1 MDGRGKGLAARKPLA
16 AVLVLAA
23 AWIFLALDVLYGGP
37 VTALDGWLA
46 ERLHAPRGSALSL
59 AMLFW
64 TDMHSHVAI
73 LCYSAVLVLIL
84 ARRRAW
90 PWAAGVAI
98 AVPGAMLL
106 NATLKALIQRSRPVL
121 DNPVLALETYSFPSG
136 HTAASLAF
144 YGMLAAWLAFRYP
157 RLRGAFVAAA
167 TLLVAAVA
175 YSRMALG
182 VHYFG
187 DVVAAALSTGAWLVI
202 CLGRVHA
209 RLAAR
214 PR

>member
-1 MDGRGKGLAARKPLA
+1 
-16 AVLVLAA
+16 VLVLAA
-23 AWIFLALDVLYGGP
+23 AWVLLAADVLYGGP

-46 ERLHAPRGSALSL
+46 ARVHAPRGSGLSL

-64 TDMHSHVAI
+64 THMHSHVAI
-73 LCYSAVLVLIL
+73 LSYSTVLALIL

-90 PWAAGVAI
+90 PWVEGVAL
-98 AVPGAMLL
+98 AVPGAMVL
-106 NATLKALIQRSRPVL
+106 NATLKAIIQRSRPVL

-144 YGMLAAWLAFRYP
+144 YGMLAAWLAYRYP

-209 RLAAR
+209 RLAAG

>member
-1 MDGRGKGLAARKPLA
+1 VLA
-16 AVLVLAA
+16 LAA

-37 VTALDGWLA
+37 VSALDGWLA
-46 ERLHAPRGSALSL
+46 AHVHAPRGSALSL

-64 TDMHSHVAI
+64 THLHSHVAI
-73 LCYSAVLVLIL
+73 LCYSALLVLIL

-90 PWAAGVAI
+90 PWVAGVAL

-106 NATLKALIQRSRPVL
+106 NATLKAIIQRSRPVL

-144 YGMLAAWLAFRYP
+144 YGMLAAWLAYRYP
-157 RLRGAFVAAA
+157 RLRAPFVAGA
-167 TLLVAAVA
+167 TVLVALVA

-187 DVVAAALSTGAWLVI
+187 DVLAAALSTGAWLVI

-209 RLAAR
+209 RLAER

>member
-1 MDGRGKGLAARKPLA
+1 MLALA
-16 AVLVLAA
+16 G
-23 AWIFLALDVLYGGP
+23 AWVFIALDVLYGGP
-37 VTALDGWLA
+37 VSALDGWLA
-46 ERLHAPRGSALSL
+46 RRVHAPRASTLSL

-64 TDMHSHVAI
+64 THLHSHVAI
-73 LCYSAVLVLIL
+73 LCYSAVLVLVL

-90 PWAAGVAI
+90 PWVLGVAL

-106 NATLKALIQRSRPVL
+106 NATLKAIIQRSRPVL

-144 YGMLAAWLAFRYP
+144 YGMLAAWLVFRYP
-157 RLRGAFVAAA
+157 RRRAWIVAGAALPVA
-167 TLLVAAVA
+167 LVA

-187 DVVAAALSTGAWLVI
+187 DVLAAALSTGAWLVI
-202 CLGRVHA
+202 CLGGVHA

>member
-1 MDGRGKGLAARKPLA
+1 MKRAAALA
-16 AVLVLAA
+16 VLAA
-23 AWIFLALDVLYGGP
+23 AWLVIAFDVLHGGP
-37 VTALDGWLA
+37 LTALDGWLA
-46 ERLHAPRGSALSL
+46 ERLHVPPRSALAL

-64 TDMHSHVAI
+64 TNLHSHVAI
-73 LCYSAVLVLIL
+73 LGYSALLVLIL

-90 PWAAGVAI
+90 GWVLGVAL

-106 NATLKALIQRSRPVL
+106 NATLKGVIQRTRPVL

-144 YGMLAAWLAFRYP
+144 YGMLAAYLAYRFP
-157 RLRGAFVAAA
+157 RQRA
-167 TLLVAAVA
+167 LLVAGAALAVGLVA

-187 DVVAAALSTGAWLVI
+187 DVLAALFSTGAWLMI
-202 CLGRVHA
+202 CLAGVEGWRGA
-209 RLAAR
+209 
-214 PR
+214 